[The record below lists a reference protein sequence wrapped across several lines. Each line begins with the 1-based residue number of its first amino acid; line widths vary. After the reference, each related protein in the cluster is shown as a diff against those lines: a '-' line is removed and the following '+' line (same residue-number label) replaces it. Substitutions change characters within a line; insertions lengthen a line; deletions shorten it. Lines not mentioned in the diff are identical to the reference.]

1 MVKTAFLEVI
11 VKISGQCFFSFLVIT
26 NYHLTSVSQQR
37 INVCWSTA
45 GVALVFVWS
54 VIAELWFWLHW
65 WTGAKLHT
73 TIAVTF
79 YYSLSEHYFSS
90 QSHLLW
96 CYSVYDIIGWC
107 QTGTGVPLGSVVAKD
122 CGKVS
127 SLTTT
132 LTFYTWVL
140 RHRTLLIVCSA
151 EYISMIFSRV

>member
-1 MVKTAFLEVI
+1 MI

-79 YYSLSEHYFSS
+79 YYRVFLNTTSL
-90 QSHLLW
+90 LRAI
-96 CYSVYDIIGWC
+96 CCDVIVYMTSLGDVR
-107 QTGTGVPLGSVVAKD
+107 QATGVPLGSVVAKD

-127 SLTTT
+127 RLTTT